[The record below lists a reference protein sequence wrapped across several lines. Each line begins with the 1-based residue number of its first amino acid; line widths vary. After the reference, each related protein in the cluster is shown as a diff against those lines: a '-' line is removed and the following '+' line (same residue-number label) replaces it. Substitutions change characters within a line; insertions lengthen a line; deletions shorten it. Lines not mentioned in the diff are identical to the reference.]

1 MSIQSYSFFSLRKNI
16 YKKKKRRRRRKAAC
30 ILFPAWIPWR
40 AATSK
45 PPEKL
50 PFAPAPIITEVIYI
64 EEFRLIHI
72 YLLYIYIYMR
82 LQSPVITIA
91 FTSSL
96 RKASSKLYFKLPT
109 TERRRTIRKIILII
123 KDKVQTNNKQEF
135 HLNFKN
141 INTPKFR

>member
-1 MSIQSYSFFSLRKNI
+1 
-16 YKKKKRRRRRKAAC
+16 
-30 ILFPAWIPWR
+30 
-40 AATSK
+40 
-45 PPEKL
+45 
-50 PFAPAPIITEVIYI
+50 
-64 EEFRLIHI
+64 
-72 YLLYIYIYMR
+72 MR

-123 KDKVQTNNKQEF
+123 KDKVQTNNKQKF
-135 HLNFKN
+135 GLNFKN